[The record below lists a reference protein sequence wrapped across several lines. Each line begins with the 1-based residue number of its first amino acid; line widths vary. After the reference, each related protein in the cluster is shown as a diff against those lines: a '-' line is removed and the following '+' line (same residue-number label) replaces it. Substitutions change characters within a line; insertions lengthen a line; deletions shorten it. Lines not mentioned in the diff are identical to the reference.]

1 MLPGKRRPLAG
12 IVSLGC
18 SKNLV
23 DTEFLMGGMAAVGWG
38 FTAAREEADF
48 LLINT
53 CSFLDA
59 SVEEADEAIADGLAW
74 KRSKPGALLVVAG
87 CLVSRFGRELDGRYP
102 GVDLFLLPGQIPRL
116 SEWFSLSPPRPR
128 RFRGGTPAYLPG
140 PSAQRVLTSD
150 FWAYLKISD
159 GCDNNCRYCLIPSI
173 RGRHRSRSRR
183 SLVRETRDLI
193 DSGVREI
200 NVIGQDITRWGG
212 DNKGSDLPLLL
223 ESLAALPGAFRLR
236 LLYLHPS
243 RVDGRLRRLL
253 SAGGKIFPYLDIPIQ
268 HAGDKVLR
276 DMNRP
281 YGLRRLEKMYADL
294 RRDVPAIAL
303 RTTVMVGY
311 PGEGKKE
318 FGELLDFLRDC
329 PFENLGAFVFSPQS
343 GTAAAELPGR
353 VPPEEAEERYHR
365 VMSLQQD
372 LAARLW
378 MSRRGTVTE
387 ALIFRPLEGEKDRWL
402 GRTAWQAPEVDG
414 EVVVR
419 GQVGPGDLVEVE
431 ITGSGAYDL
440 EGVARGE
447 AAEN

>member
-1 MLPGKRRPLAG
+1 MSRRPLAG

-23 DTEFLMGGMAAVGWG
+23 DTEFLMGGLSAEGWG
-38 FTAAREEADF
+38 FTAAKEEAEL

-59 SVEEADEAIADGLAW
+59 SVEEADEAIVEGLAW
-74 KRSKPGALLVVAG
+74 KTERPGALLVVAG

-116 SEWFSLSPPRPR
+116 PGWLSLPQPRPR

-140 PSAQRVLTSD
+140 PSEQRVVTSE

-193 DSGVREI
+193 ENGVREI
-200 NVIGQDITRWGG
+200 NLVGQDLTRWGG
-212 DNKGSDLPLLL
+212 EKKDSDLPLLV
-223 ESLAALPGAFRLR
+223 ESLSALPGTFRLR

-243 RVDGRLRRLL
+243 RVDGKIRRLL

-268 HAGDKVLR
+268 HASDKVLR
-276 DMNRP
+276 SMNRP
-281 YGLRRLEKMYADL
+281 YGRRRLEKIYGDL

-311 PGEGKKE
+311 PGEGKRE
-318 FGELLDFLRDC
+318 FGELLEFLKDC
-329 PFENLGAFVFSPQS
+329 PFENLGAFVFSPQR

-353 VPPEEAEERYHR
+353 VPPEAAEERYHR
-365 VMSLQQD
+365 VMALQQD
-372 LAARLW
+372 LSARLW
-378 MSRRGTVTE
+378 ESRRGTLTE
-387 ALIFRPLEGEKDRWL
+387 ALVLRPREGERGCWL

-414 EVVVR
+414 EVVIR

-440 EGVARGE
+440 EGVSRGE
-447 AAEN
+447 SAR